1 MLCFTTINYPFII
14 SLQMSFKILVG
25 YTFLKKATG
34 VVFVF
39 GNKMYGSV
47 EDMDSIFAQKNIDL
61 KSSKSL

>member
-1 MLCFTTINYPFII
+1 
-14 SLQMSFKILVG
+14 MSFKILVG